1 MRTVIAGILIGA
13 FLVPFAL
20 AELDRKWSW
29 WDLITG
35 LIGTALLIWMFL

>member
-1 MRTVIAGILIGA
+1 MRVFIAVILIGA

-35 LIGTALLIWMFL
+35 LIGCAVLAWMFL